1 MSLESYSER
10 LRVALSESDQLAL
23 TRLLNNITWLKA
35 AHGEI
40 SAELAAQHDLPNLV
54 TQISQEESFSEPL
67 RLQADRLLS
76 RWRRGVY
83 DAPHTP
89 ASHRQ
94 TGPGGLGLVVGDSWP
109 DREAMHREGAHAS
122 LQAGICGDHNYGAY
136 SIVANGVYRDDD
148 KGDEIWYCGTDA
160 KEDRRPTG
168 YTKYLMRSV
177 ALGNPLRVFRGKD
190 CPGMFAPRRG
200 FRYDGMYLAVDK
212 RQPPR
217 NFTKPAKGEG
227 NYEFLLKRVEGQPAI
242 QKDMP
247 DNITLGHW
255 HAQKLEAAREGNRM
269 VGY

>member
-10 LRVALSESDQLAL
+10 LKDAL
-23 TRLLNNITWLKA
+23 TDSNQVTLSRILSAITWLKA
-35 AHGEI
+35 ENNEI
-40 SAELAAQHDLPNLV
+40 SAELVQQYDLPNIV
-54 TQISQEESFSEPL
+54 SQISENESLPEPL

-76 RWRRGVY
+76 RWSRGIF

-89 ASHRQ
+89 ASHRR
-94 TGPGGLGLVVGDSWP
+94 TGPGDLGLVVGDVWP
-109 DREAMHREGAHAS
+109 DRESMHREGVHAS

-136 SIVANGVYRDDD
+136 SIVANGVYRDED

-160 KEDRRPTG
+160 KGDRRPTS

-190 CPGMFAPRRG
+190 CPGTFAPQKG

-227 NYEFLLKRVEGQPAI
+227 NFEFLLRRVEGQAAI
-242 QKDMP
+242 QKGMP
-247 DNITLGHW
+247 DSTTLAHW
-255 HAQKLEAAREGNRM
+255 HAQKLEAAR
-269 VGY
+269 VGK